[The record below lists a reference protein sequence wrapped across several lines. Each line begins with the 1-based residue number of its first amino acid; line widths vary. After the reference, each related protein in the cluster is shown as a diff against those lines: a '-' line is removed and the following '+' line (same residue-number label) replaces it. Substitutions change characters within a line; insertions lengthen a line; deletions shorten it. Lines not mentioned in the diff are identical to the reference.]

1 MIEVESIPLYKAIA
15 EMRDLSLRNEP
26 FTLIFATFDN
36 HKKTSN
42 GVSVVS
48 KAVLRKAATNEQVE
62 NSNYKLFYYDLE
74 LHQPRVCWQP
84 LIMFFNGKKIE
95 LQ

>member
-1 MIEVESIPLYKAIA
+1 MIEAETILLYSAIA
-15 EMRDLSLRNEP
+15 EMRELSLRNEP
-26 FTLIFATFDN
+26 FSFIFATFDN

-42 GVSVVS
+42 GISVVN

-62 NSNYKLFYYDLE
+62 NSNYKLFYFDLE
-74 LHQPRVCWQP
+74 LHEPRVCWQP
-84 LIMFFNGKKIE
+84 LIMFFNGKKID